1 MEHEYRNW
9 QSPSVTIE
17 LEHDFYLK
25 FQSIGQRKPD
35 KSGKEASASTNTSK
49 NSSYVNL
56 QFPMVSEKPML
67 KIKGW
72 NVIISKDRAQK
83 GKRKA
88 KAAAAIA
95 DGWNIKDKPYQA
107 LS

>member
-1 MEHEYRNW
+1 MLYAIFELFPKW
-9 QSPSVTIE
+9 QILLLKIGNGASV
-17 LEHDFYLK
+17 LEFSFWTLQQDS
-25 FQSIGQRKPD
+25 QWQRK
-35 KSGKEASASTNTSK
+35 
-49 NSSYVNL
+49 
-56 QFPMVSEKPML
+56 
-67 KIKGW
+67 IIGW